1 MFHMDFNREKR
12 EVYDPNGLNF
22 VQGPSLISVCPRTY
36 VSDVVDPHEYD
47 TNNSCIPVAFQTCLS
62 NNDAVC
68 F

>member
-1 MFHMDFNREKR
+1 MDFNREKR
-12 EVYDPNGLNF
+12 KDYDPYGLSF
-22 VQGPSLISVCPRTY
+22 VKGLSLRSVCLRTY

-47 TNNSCIPVAFQTCLS
+47 TSNSCIPVAFQLCLS